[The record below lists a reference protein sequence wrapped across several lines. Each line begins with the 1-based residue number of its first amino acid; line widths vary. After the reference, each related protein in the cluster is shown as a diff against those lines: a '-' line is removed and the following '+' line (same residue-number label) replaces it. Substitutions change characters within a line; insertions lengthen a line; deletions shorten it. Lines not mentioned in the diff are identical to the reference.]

1 MTDDPKTS
9 AWYAR
14 YYGEDYAASVA
25 SALTAVRSA
34 AEVEFILRE
43 TGAQPPAAVADVA
56 CGHGRHA
63 NLFAARGFNVTGVDQ
78 NAAYLERA
86 RVETPVGAPAR
97 YIQGD
102 MREAVGG
109 PYALVLSLFHSF
121 GFFSDDDNRRMLQ
134 SWADALAPGG
144 SFALDVWNR
153 DGLLRRNTPGRAW
166 QAAPDLS
173 VEERYTYDA
182 LSGRS
187 TIHYT
192 YTYGDGRRREY
203 EASFRLYTPAELRAM
218 FSDAGLTVTALYGSL
233 TGDTYTLDALRTVL
247 FGKRGT

>member
-1 MTDDPKTS
+1 MTDGSDDS
-9 AWYAR
+9 NWYAR

-25 SALTAVRSA
+25 SALTAERSA
-34 AEVEFILRE
+34 AEVAFILGE
-43 TGAQPPAAVADVA
+43 TGARPPALVADVA

-63 NLFAARGFNVTGVDQ
+63 NIFAARGFDVTGVDQ

-86 RVETPVGAPAR
+86 RAETPPGASAR
-97 YIQGD
+97 YVQGD

-121 GFFSDDDNRRMLQ
+121 GFFSDKDNRRMLQ
-134 SWADALAPGG
+134 SWAGALAPGG
-144 SFALDVWNR
+144 FLALDVWNR
-153 DGLLRRNTPGRAW
+153 DALLRRNTPGRAW

-173 VEERYTYDA
+173 VDEHYAYDA

-192 YTYGDGRRREY
+192 YTYGDGRRQEY
-203 EASFRLYTPAELRAM
+203 EASFRLYTPAELRVLFAE
-218 FSDAGLTVTALYGSL
+218 AGLTVTALYGSL
-233 TGDTYTLDALRTVL
+233 TGDAYTLDAPRTVL
-247 FGKRGT
+247 FGRRT